1 MRLIRLLLM
10 RYRLRHE
17 RWRLAGDT
25 GKNAGPPS
33 QTGGFF
39 VVSGT
44 IVRLSYCVFR
54 STVPAWQSEN
64 ERFTTA
70 RTVTDGFSAAKA
82 TICLFC
88 IEPTS
93 RPAANSHR
101 WSLEIFF
108 AKAMLDR
115 SIRRFAE

>member
-25 GKNAGPPS
+25 GKNAAPPS

-44 IVRLSYCVFR
+44 IVRLSYCVLGAR
-54 STVPAWQSEN
+54 CQHGSRRTRDLPQR
-64 ERFTTA
+64 ER
-70 RTVTDGFSAAKA
+70 
-82 TICLFC
+82 
-88 IEPTS
+88 
-93 RPAANSHR
+93 
-101 WSLEIFF
+101 
-108 AKAMLDR
+108 
-115 SIRRFAE
+115 